1 MATNLTGTAASL
13 TAGTAT
19 VATTATNVTVA
30 DESSDAECF
39 PLFVT
44 AATGG
49 LPPKS
54 GTNLTFNSSTGV
66 LTATGFAGPITGAV
80 TGNAATATALATGRT
95 IGMTGDVV
103 WTSPSFDGSGN
114 VTATATIQ
122 ANSVTM
128 GTDTTGDYVA
138 TVTAG
143 TGLTSTGAT
152 SGESIAHSLSVDAAQ
167 TQITS
172 VGTIGTGTWQGTAVA
187 QTYIADQAINEAKL
201 QVSNAPTNGHVLT
214 ARSGNT
220 GGMTWEEPTT
230 GDPVGTGIAMAIAV
244 G

>member
-1 MATNLTGTAASL
+1 
-13 TAGTAT
+13 
-19 VATTATNVTVA
+19 
-30 DESSDAECF
+30 
-39 PLFVT
+39 
-44 AATGG
+44 
-49 LPPKS
+49 
-54 GTNLTFNSSTGV
+54 
-66 LTATGFAGPITGAV
+66 
-80 TGNAATATALATGRT
+80 
-95 IGMTGDVV
+95 MTGDVV

-187 QTYIADQAINEAKL
+187 QAYVADQAINEAKM
-201 QVSNAPTNGHVLT
+201 QISNAPTNGQVLT

-220 GGMTWEEPTT
+220 GGMTWEAV
-230 GDPVGTGIAMAIAV
+230 DADAAGTATAMAIAL